1 MAIIPGFHL
10 KVLWY
15 SGNGGESIFEPDS
28 DILAGDP
35 QEWGTFSKLI
45 EVWREALN
53 GALTVDETTERLSR
67 DLLNKYHVL
76 VISSPKE
83 SLSEEEIEY
92 IKEFVSNG
100 GGLIVFGDKGENRHL
115 TSLSEEFGVEF
126 NSDLVIDP
134 NIGHC
139 VSTHYTPELIVNP
152 NPGKRETHPLM
163 IGVNRIAVFES
174 SSLRVFGDYS
184 EEIAWTDIDAYS
196 DRWGDG
202 NFGYDPGEPVGG
214 IPVMAI
220 SQYGSG
226 RVFFSGDGDLFRD
239 GNIEIMDHE
248 KLAENLILWIS
259 KLIPPVEIETR
270 RIIDLPGEKVY
281 PGDSVKIRVKM
292 RSENEVEDYTHLET
306 ILPIGFSIGKG
317 DVVLRDREV
326 LWTGEVPGE
335 FHYELRVNED
345 ALPGVYEIQ
354 FLDNEKEEGEAGLLR
369 LEVLPKL
376 GIEFPDVLEV
386 EVGREERVK
395 IEVTNYSRA
404 RLNGVEL
411 LVRAE
416 GEKSI
421 VSFIQEEDISID
433 GESRNVIYL
442 KMGASEVIERP
453 KSLKEAILRDVQE
466 LKERLL
472 GRRRTLLENVD
483 LLISLSYLDKDG
495 TRRSIQLDGNREARV
510 FLPEKKPDFMLWA
523 MILLILAFM
532 FFISLVIRSMRKR
545 KQKSSSYERQRLPDM
560 SQSLH
565 RA

>member
-1 MAIIPGFHL
+1 
-10 KVLWY
+10 
-15 SGNGGESIFEPDS
+15 
-28 DILAGDP
+28 
-35 QEWGTFSKLI
+35 
-45 EVWREALN
+45 
-53 GALTVDETTERLSR
+53 
-67 DLLNKYHVL
+67 
-76 VISSPKE
+76 
-83 SLSEEEIEY
+83 
-92 IKEFVSNG
+92 
-100 GGLIVFGDKGENRHL
+100 
-115 TSLSEEFGVEF
+115 
-126 NSDLVIDP
+126 
-134 NIGHC
+134 
-139 VSTHYTPELIVNP
+139 
-152 NPGKRETHPLM
+152 
-163 IGVNRIAVFES
+163 
-174 SSLRVFGDYS
+174 
-184 EEIAWTDIDAYS
+184 
-196 DRWGDG
+196 
-202 NFGYDPGEPVGG
+202 
-214 IPVMAI
+214 
-220 SQYGSG
+220 
-226 RVFFSGDGDLFRD
+226 
-239 GNIEIMDHE
+239 
-248 KLAENLILWIS
+248 
-259 KLIPPVEIETR
+259 
-270 RIIDLPGEKVY
+270 
-281 PGDSVKIRVKM
+281 M

-433 GESRNVIYL
+433 GESKNVIHL
-442 KMGASEVIERP
+442 KMSASEVIERP

-466 LKERLL
+466 LKEKLL
-472 GRRRTLLENVD
+472 GRRRTPLEDVD
-483 LLISLSYLDKDG
+483 LLINLSYLDKDG
-495 TRRSIQLDGNREARV
+495 TRRSVQLDGDREARV

-532 FFISLVIRSMRKR
+532 FFISLVIRNMRKR
-545 KQKSSSYERQRLPDM
+545 KQKSSSHERQRLPDM
-560 SQSLH
+560 SQSLY